1 MRCQRIFSIIL
12 CGAVLCAKAVFAQDI
27 RFTAEVDQTKIAL
40 GSSAQLT
47 LTVEGAQ
54 DIQPPAISPVDGL
67 DIRYLGPATRV
78 SIVNG
83 QYSTSKSFMYSIL
96 PLKVGRFTIPSL
108 TIDITG
114 KTYPSEPVIIE
125 VVDAPGAV
133 AGQIPQG
140 QSAGEGA
147 QEEEAT
153 VSLQDRVFLALKVP
167 KDKVYLNEPLPVKI
181 LLFISSVQVAD
192 VRFPELS
199 QAGIDVA
206 KIPQPQQYD
215 QVINGVRYHIAEF
228 DTTVYPTRVGEL
240 TLGPAKLECNLVVR
254 TSSAPGRSPLGGGVF
269 NDDFFNSFFDRYEKR
284 PLTLQSKTTT
294 LTVLPLPEEGKPAGF
309 TGAVGQFHF
318 EATASPSEVNVGDP
332 ITIKMNL
339 AGKGNIKAATPPA
352 YIRVEQ
358 FKVYDPQ
365 IKEEDGSKK
374 LEQVLIPESDQLT
387 QIPGVQFSYF
397 DPSLG
402 RYQTISKGP
411 FPITVHK
418 SPAGGQTLKVVAGE
432 SLPGQAL
439 RPEVLGQDIVFIK
452 GSPGDFYPIGQRFY
466 TSPLFFVVI
475 LILFGLWLFLFVM
488 YQRTHKIET
497 DIVYARRL
505 RAPREARRGLNEARH
520 LLGVKNT
527 QKFYDIVFKTWQGY
541 LGNKLHLSPG
551 EVTRETVQAKLA
563 GRLDERRLAEI
574 RKVFEESDAVRYAP
588 SEINTEMMRE
598 SYSRLE
604 RLIDELERLIK

>member
-1 MRCQRIFSIIL
+1 MRYRRTFSIIV
-12 CGAVLCAKAVFAQDI
+12 CGAVLCARAVFAQDI

-47 LTVEGAQ
+47 LTVEGSQ
-54 DIQPPAISPVDGL
+54 DVQTPAVSSVDGL

-83 QYSTSKSFMYSIL
+83 QYSTSKSFMYSIV

-108 TIDITG
+108 TIDIAG
-114 KTYPSEPVIIE
+114 KTYSSEPVTMD
-125 VVDAPGAV
+125 VVDAAGAV
-133 AGQIPQG
+133 AGPTPQG
-140 QSAGEGA
+140 QSAG
-147 QEEEAT
+147 QPEETAGLE
-153 VSLQDRVFLALKVP
+153 DRIFLALKVP

-181 LLFISSVQVAD
+181 LLFIADVQVAD

-199 QAGIDVA
+199 QPGIEVA
-206 KIPQPQQYD
+206 KTPQPQQYD

-254 TSSAPGRSPLGGGVF
+254 TSSAAGRSPLGGGLF

-284 PLTLQSKTTT
+284 PLALQSKTTA
-294 LTVLPLPEEGKPAGF
+294 LTVLPLPEEGKPADF

-318 EATASPSEVNVGDP
+318 DATAGPAEVNVGDP

-339 AGKGNIKAATPPA
+339 SGKGNIKAAGPPA
-352 YIRVEQ
+352 YTQLDR

-365 IKEEDGSKK
+365 IKEEDGTKK

-387 QIPGVQFSYF
+387 QIPAVQFSYF

-402 RYQTISKGP
+402 RYQTIPFGP
-411 FPITVHK
+411 FPITVHQP
-418 SPAGGQTLKVVAGE
+418 PAGGQALKVVAGE
-432 SLPGQAL
+432 SLPGQTL

-452 GSPGDFYPIGQRFY
+452 ESPGEFYSIGKRFY
-466 TSPLFFVVI
+466 TSPWFFIVV
-475 LILFGLWLFLFVM
+475 LILFGVWFFLFLM
-488 YQRTHKIET
+488 YQRTHKLET

-520 LLGVKNT
+520 LLGLKNT
-527 QKFYDIVFKTWQGY
+527 LKFYDIVFKTWQAY

-551 EVTRETVQAKLA
+551 EVTRETVQVKLA
-563 GRLDERRLAEI
+563 GRLDERRMEEI
-574 RKVFEESDAVRYAP
+574 RKVFEECDAVRYAP
-588 SEINTEMMRE
+588 AEINVERMRE
-598 SYSRLE
+598 SYDQHE
-604 RLIDELERLIK
+604 RLIDALERLIK